1 MTAKS
6 WIFQG
11 NGLAKRPGWFSWRH
25 KTRDACD
32 EARETYLAHRG
43 PAARRRRAVARRLND
58 QGAAELLTD
67 LFAAD
72 P

>member
-25 KTRDACD
+25 KTRDTHD
-32 EARETYLAHRG
+32 EATAAYLAERG
-43 PAARRRRAVARRLND
+43 PAARRRRATER
-58 QGAAELLTD
+58 AAT
-67 LFAAD
+67 
-72 P
+72 